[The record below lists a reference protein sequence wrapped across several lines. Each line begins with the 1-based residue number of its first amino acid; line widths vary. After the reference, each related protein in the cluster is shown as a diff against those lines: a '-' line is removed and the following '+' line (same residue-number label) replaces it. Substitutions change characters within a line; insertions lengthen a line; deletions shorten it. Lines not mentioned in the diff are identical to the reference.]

1 MPPDPSSPTPDQELA
16 SQRHPAEERP
26 DPATF
31 AHHLFEHLAD
41 VHGEASA
48 DLYLA
53 KVIAELFE
61 LSPIAL
67 EHISDLLLAD
77 VTEQLYRRGKAGLE
91 AARLVAEVQ
100 RDWTQGR

>member
-1 MPPDPSSPTPDQELA
+1 MPADPSSPANRDSYA
-16 SQRHPAEERP
+16 SPEHPAQERP
-26 DPATF
+26 DPTSF
-31 AHHLFEHLAD
+31 ARQLFEHLAGA
-41 VHGEASA
+41 HGTDT

-77 VTEQLYRRGKAGLE
+77 LTEELHRRAEPGRD
-91 AARLVAEVQ
+91 AARMVGEVQ

>member
-1 MPPDPSSPTPDQELA
+1 MAHDTDAPAANHEHTFQK
-16 SQRHPAEERP
+16 HPA
-26 DPATF
+26 PAAF
-31 AHHLFEHLAD
+31 ARQLFGRLAE
-41 VHGEASA
+41 VHGTGA

-67 EHISDLLLAD
+67 EHISDLLLVE
-77 VTEQLYRRGKAGLE
+77 VTEELCRRGEPGRD
-91 AARLVAEVQ
+91 AALMVAEVQ